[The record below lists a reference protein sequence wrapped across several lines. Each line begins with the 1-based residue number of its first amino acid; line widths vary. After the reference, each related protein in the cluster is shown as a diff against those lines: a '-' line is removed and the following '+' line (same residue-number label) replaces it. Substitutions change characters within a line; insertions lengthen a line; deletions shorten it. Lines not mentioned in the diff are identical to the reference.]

1 MRETF
6 RTLGLAHLLALSGFH
21 VALFAGLASLL
32 LYPLRLWRRY
42 ARWRHVAMMAAVWFY
57 VLVSGMPASAVRAAL
72 MLSIVLGGKMMQRQ
86 GVGFNTLAAARVGDA
101 CMESGAAVFAGIP
114 AFVHCCSRTDGIRR
128 AA

>member
-42 ARWRHVAMMAAVWFY
+42 ARWRHVAILAAVWFY

-86 GVGFNTLAAARVGDA
+86 DVGFNTLAAAALVMLVWNPGLLY
-101 CMESGAAVFAGIP
+101 SPGIP
-114 AFVHCCSRTDGIRR
+114 AFRSLL
-128 AA
+128 